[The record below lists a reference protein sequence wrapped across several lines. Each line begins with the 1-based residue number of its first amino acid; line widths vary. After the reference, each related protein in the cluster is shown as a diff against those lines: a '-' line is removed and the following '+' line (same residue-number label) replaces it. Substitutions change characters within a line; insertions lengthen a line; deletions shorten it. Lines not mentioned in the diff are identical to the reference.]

1 MNLFQELAKRSWT
14 AEQGALDNLDTGSA
28 YAISAAKVG
37 LRLFLVVVTVV
48 FTLVVVIYTER
59 MEFPDWRSFPEPWLL
74 WLNTAML
81 VLSSVALHWAM
92 TNARRDRFDRVKA
105 GLVAGGVYTLA
116 FLAGQLLA
124 WKYLVASG
132 FYASDNPAV
141 AFFYLI
147 TALHGI
153 HLLGGVVALGRTIVK
168 SWRGTFDKARLLSS
182 IELCTTYWHFLLVV
196 WLVMFALLL
205 FT

>member
-1 MNLFQELAKRSWT
+1 MNFFRELAKRSWT

-28 YAISAAKVG
+28 YTISAAKVG

-92 TNARRDRFDRVKA
+92 TNARRDRFDHVKA
-105 GLVAGGVYTLA
+105 GLIAGGVYTLA
-116 FLAGQLLA
+116 FLGGQLLA
-124 WKYLVASG
+124 WDYLVASG
-132 FYASDNPAV
+132 FYASENPAV

-153 HLLGGVVALGRTIVK
+153 HLLGGVVALGRTIAK
-168 SWRGTFDKARLLSS
+168 AWRGTFDKPRLLSS

-196 WLVMFALLL
+196 WLVLFALLS